1 MYLRPSLG
9 LVLITLTCL
18 QVFGL
23 YLFLKGFLLTRQ
35 TFPLQGRSYDS
46 WDRFPVHQTPL
57 QQVPTVI
64 EPKQPFKRTVV
75 ILIDALR
82 FDFVLDIEN
91 ATNPYYLNQFPVLQ
105 QLQRTQPQSSLL
117 FQFRADPPTTTM
129 QRVKGIMTGS
139 LPTFIDAGA
148 NFASS
153 AVGEDHLLNHIKS
166 KFEKMYFFG
175 DDTWVNLFPETFNDT
190 SRRFES
196 DSFKMLDLDSVDND
210 ILKHLWPVMEGED
223 QWQVA
228 IAHFLGVD
236 HCGHTYGPSDPNMAI
251 KLNQMNGVI
260 ERMLNYVDKDT
271 LLVVMGD
278 HGMSVEGDHG
288 GESVEELMST
298 LFLYSPRQLTL
309 DSDYYRVFFKQIHQ
323 QRASRLGYDIESIS
337 TRLLYDASKY
347 PIVAQIHLVPT
358 LAYLLQVPI
367 PFGNLGAIIPDV
379 IYPAHDT
386 NTLASL
392 LHMVQQ
398 FRVNA
403 LQVFDYL
410 NQYADQTHQIDFSA
424 EKIKPILHHLYTAEE
439 IMVQLVNQPQFLSK
453 VEAEQITQEELEL
466 FDTQLKEAILAYDAF
481 LISTIKYC
489 EAIWAQFDTGCMF
502 IGIVLLGV
510 STLASFWMMMFRPHI
525 SYKKAFGVCA
535 LVLSICLV
543 GAYVTLSHVGGQG
556 WFEKMEDIDWIGASA
571 ALAICCI
578 FFLMKSKQ
586 VAPTSVFWYTC
597 DWYLLLIADIAQS
610 FTLGSNS
617 YVIWED
623 YGTLFALGS
632 LSVCWTLRNLKA
644 LASYTRF
651 SVLEA
656 VLYPLL
662 FLILVRITSVTGQ
675 CREEQF
681 PDCSYIYSNSLE
693 FGNHAVGYFSLL
705 LMVMTVSML
714 GYLSRW
720 LPNAQFAAVYLV
732 SGIIVVLRMVQ
743 EIYLKNTVLQKT
755 QYLMVLEKCMDVYL
769 PRVVYG
775 LCLVGTGACIYSK
788 KYTKVTIGWSVLL
801 LWSTVLAIVQR
812 PFASIIVLAS
822 PILIDLL
829 SRGSSSSL
837 LIRLG
842 LLHFL
847 GHHLFFVTG
856 HQASFTSLPWKAAFV
871 GFDEMNYYG
880 GMILVTLSTMAGH
893 IISWLGM
900 FILLVDVPSLLTL
913 PLHLLTLLQSIPT
926 FLCAIFILI
935 LRRHLMTWKIF
946 APRFLVQILI
956 EVGAHLAVIGLEK
969 TL

>member
-35 TFPLQGRSYDS
+35 TFPLQGHSYDS

-57 QQVPTVI
+57 QTVPAI
-64 EPKQPFKRTVV
+64 IDAKQPFKRAVV

-91 ATNPYYLNQFPVLQ
+91 ATNPYFLNQFPVLQ
-105 QLQRTQPQSSLL
+105 QLQHTQPQSSLL

-166 KFEKMYFFG
+166 KFEKIYFFG
-175 DDTWVNLFPETFNDT
+175 DDTWVNLFPDTFNDT
-190 SRRFES
+190 ATRFES

-210 ILKHLWPVMEGED
+210 ILKHLWPVMEGDDE
-223 QWQVA
+223 WQVA

-260 ERMLNYVDKDT
+260 EKMLNYIDKDT

-298 LFLYSPRQLTL
+298 LFLYSPRQLSL
-309 DSDYYRVFFKQIHQ
+309 DSDYYRAFFKQIHQ

-410 NQYADQTHQIDFSA
+410 NQYADQTHQIDFST
-424 EKIKPILHHLYTAEE
+424 EKIKPILRHLYTAEE
-439 IMVQLVNQPQFLSK
+439 IMVQLVNQPQFLST
-453 VEAEQITQEELEL
+453 VEAQQITQEEVEL
-466 FDTQLKEAILAYDAF
+466 FDQQLKEAILAYDAF

-502 IGIVLLGV
+502 VGIVLLGF
-510 STLASFWMMMFRPHI
+510 SSLASFLMMMFRPHI
-525 SYKKAFGVCA
+525 CYKKALGVGA
-535 LVLSICLV
+535 LVLSTCLV
-543 GAYVTLSHVGGQG
+543 SAYVTLSHLGQG
-556 WFEKMEDIDWIGASA
+556 WFEKMESIDWIGASA

-578 FFLMKSKQ
+578 FFMMKSKSS
-586 VAPTSVFWYTC
+586 APASVFWYTC
-597 DWYLLLIADIAQS
+597 DWYLLLIADVAQS

-632 LSVCWTLRNLKA
+632 LSVCWILRNLKA
-644 LASYTRF
+644 LTSYTR
-651 SVLEA
+651 SLVLEA

-662 FLILVRITSVTGQ
+662 FLVLVRISSLTGQ

-681 PDCSYIYSNSLE
+681 PDCHYIYSNSLE
-693 FGNHAVGYFSLL
+693 FGNHVVGYFSLL

-714 GYLSRW
+714 GFLSRW
-720 LPNAQFAAVYLV
+720 LPNVQFAAAYLV
-732 SGIIVVLRMVQ
+732 SGTIVVLRMVQ
-743 EIYLKNTVLQKT
+743 EIYLKNTVLQKS
-755 QYLMVLEKCMDVYL
+755 QYLMVFEKYMDVYL

-775 LCLVGTGACIYSK
+775 LCLIGTGVCICSK
-788 KYTKVTIGWSVLL
+788 KYNKITVGWSLLL

-812 PFASIIVLAS
+812 PFASIIVLGS

-856 HQASFTSLPWKAAFV
+856 HQATFTSLPWKAAFV

-893 IISWLGM
+893 IISWIGM
-900 FILLVDVPSLLTL
+900 FILLADASSQLTL

-956 EVGAHLAVIGLEK
+956 EVGAHLAVIALEK